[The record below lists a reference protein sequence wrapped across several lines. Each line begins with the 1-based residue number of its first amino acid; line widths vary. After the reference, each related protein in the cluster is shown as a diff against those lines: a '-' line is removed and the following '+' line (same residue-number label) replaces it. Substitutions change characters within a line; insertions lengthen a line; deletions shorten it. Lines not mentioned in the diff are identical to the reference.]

1 MLGQP
6 TPLRLPAPLCVFGCV
21 LIQPSPYSGSQVG
34 AYHLSVKIDS
44 VVAAMTN
51 LFAAITG
58 RMPRFR

>member
-1 MLGQP
+1 
-6 TPLRLPAPLCVFGCV
+6 
-21 LIQPSPYSGSQVG
+21 VG
-34 AYHLSVKIDS
+34 AHHLSVRVDS